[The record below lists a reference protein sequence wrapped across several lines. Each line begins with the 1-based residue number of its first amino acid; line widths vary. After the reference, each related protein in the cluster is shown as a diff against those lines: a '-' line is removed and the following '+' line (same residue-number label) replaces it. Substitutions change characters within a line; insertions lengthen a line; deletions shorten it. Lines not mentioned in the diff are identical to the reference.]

1 MRTIPGKRFDRKEL
15 IQDNFRFVTLKHK
28 KSYKLIL
35 FILVLSLFILSAII
49 SGLTVSLIIAFP
61 FTTTPEYSVLAH
73 VCLFLTILIF
83 LLIWHSTLIYENI
96 SSAFRNAGLGF
107 VLSLLISSFVLA
119 LGAEKFILQ
128 EQMLFLMTSC
138 LVFIPIFTVFLSLSI
153 ILNLI
158 ANIAFENLTQS
169 PQRFLNRIAIPCSF
183 LFMTTTFSC
192 LLTPE
197 LPKGS
202 DISLEEFLIAKSLLG
217 ILFGLLINKGVSIAK
232 DKRYTSALS
241 FAQDWA
247 LSLSCFGGCSFY
259 GLDLSGIDF
268 SDSNLSHSDFRGC
281 TWYRAI
287 LRGVTGLSS
296 SQIYNSEL
304 QIHLPKVQKLLTDL
318 DPGDKNFQ
326 GIHLYGA
333 YLQNAKLQ
341 GVNFIGADLRGA
353 DLRGADLRDSLL
365 MEARLDNADLSDA
378 ILTGAYI
385 KESVLKSAISNNIS
399 LSNVTCDHLYFDF
412 VRGEK
417 CDRRNFAPGEFERL
431 YCKPLALPSPVPQTR
446 HLRKILFLAANPQ
459 NTTSLALQQEY
470 RDIQDALAR
479 SYNEAQFDLDIRP
492 AARRD
497 DLRRSLLNLNP
508 QIVHFAGHGEGDE
521 GLMFENDRGQ
531 AELFTTSA
539 LSNLFREFSNF
550 LDCVILNSCYSEIQA
565 DAIGQY
571 IDYVIGMKQALPDT
585 AARAFSRGF
594 YDALFANQL
603 IETAFR
609 IGVNAIET
617 EVYDK
622 PGQNRKAIALS
633 NSVNNYLPTYSPD
646 SIPVLLKRPGI
657 HTDPLD
663 YLGPVWTHITP
674 EPQNI
679 GKLHHITICW
689 GNKYWENNLPVPVQ
703 GILLRYSKQD
713 RTPYH
718 RSVRIY
724 SPDLQAY
731 PNAITSISDQ
741 TKIVSG
747 HLPPPDADNAHDIT
761 LTLRRELYP

>member
-1 MRTIPGKRFDRKEL
+1 MSSFSGKRFEREQLSKYDFKSV
-15 IQDNFRFVTLKHK
+15 ILKHK
-28 KSYKLIL
+28 KFYKPLL
-35 FILVLSLFILSAII
+35 FALTLSLLILSAIL
-49 SGLTVSLIIAFP
+49 SGLTASLVAGLPFP
-61 FTTTPEYSVLAH
+61 KDPMLTSI
-73 VCLFLTILIF
+73 CLFLTILVSS
-83 LLIWHSTLIYENI
+83 LIWISNLIYKSI
-96 SSAFRNAGLGF
+96 SSALRNTTL
-107 VLSLLISSFVLA
+107 SFVISFFMTFLTLA
-119 LGAEKFILQ
+119 FGLNSQRFILQ
-128 EQMLFLMTSC
+128 GQILNFMLAC
-138 LVFIPIFTVFLSLSI
+138 LILTPIFAVFLSLSL
-153 ILNLI
+153 ILRLI
-158 ANIAFENLTQS
+158 AKICFESLTQS
-169 PQRFLNRIAIPCSF
+169 PLSFLNKTVIPCVF
-183 LFMTTTFSC
+183 LFATIVFAC

-197 LPKGS
+197 LPKYS
-202 DISLEEFLIAKSLLG
+202 DISQEKFLIAKLLLG
-217 ILFGLLINKGVSIAK
+217 ALFGLVINRGASIAN
-232 DKRYTSALS
+232 DKGYSSELS
-241 FAQDWA
+241 FTRNWA

-259 GLDLSGIDF
+259 GLDLSEIDF
-268 SDSNLSHSDFRGC
+268 SNSNLSNSDFRGC
-281 TWYRAI
+281 TWYRTI
-287 LRGVTGLSS
+287 FRGVKGLHS
-296 SQIYNSEL
+296 SQIYNDRL
-304 QIHLPKVQKLLTDL
+304 QLHLPKVQKLLTNY
-318 DPGDKNFQ
+318 DPGDKDFQ

-333 YLQNAKLQ
+333 YLQGASLQ
-341 GVNFIGADLRGA
+341 GVNFSGADLRGA
-353 DLRGADLRDSLL
+353 DLRGVDFSGSLL
-365 MEARLDNADLSDA
+365 METRLDNADLS
-378 ILTGAYI
+378 GATLSGACI

-399 LSNVTCDHLYFDF
+399 LSNVICDHLYFDF

-431 YCKPLALPSPVPQTR
+431 YCKASALPSPASPPG

-497 DLRRSLLNLNP
+497 DLRRSLLNFNP
-508 QIVHFAGHGEGDE
+508 QIIHFAGHGEGDE

-531 AELFTTSA
+531 SELFTTPA

-550 LDCVILNSCYSEIQA
+550 LDCVILNACYSEIQA
-565 DAIGQY
+565 DAIGQH
-571 IDYVIGMKQALPDT
+571 IDYVIGMKQAIPDT
-585 AARAFSRGF
+585 DARAFSRGF

-609 IGVNAIET
+609 LGVNAIET
-617 EVYDK
+617 EVHDK
-622 PGQNRKAIALS
+622 PGQSRKAIALS
-633 NSVNNYLPTYSPD
+633 NSVSNYLPTYPPD
-646 SIPVLLKRPGI
+646 SIPVLLRRPGT

-689 GNKYWENNLPVPVQ
+689 GNKYWENNFPVPAQ

-713 RTPYH
+713 QTPYH

-731 PNAITSISDQ
+731 PNATTSISDQ
-741 TKIVSG
+741 TRIVSG
-747 HLPPPDADNAHDIT
+747 HLPPPDAGNTHDIT